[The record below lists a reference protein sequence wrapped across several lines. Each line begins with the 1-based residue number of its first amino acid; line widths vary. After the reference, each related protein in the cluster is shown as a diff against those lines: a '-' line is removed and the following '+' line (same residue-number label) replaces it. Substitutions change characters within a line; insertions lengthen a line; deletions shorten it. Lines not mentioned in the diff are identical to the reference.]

1 MSKPPSAANAASTAF
16 ESVTSQPLAISSTV
30 TFAPHCLRSATAAAP
45 MPLAPPV
52 TTAIL
57 SFSWKSSMRAPVYSA
72 RVYDLLIRNATLLD
86 GLGSPPRVGALAVA
100 DGKIAAGGEGHGSA
114 RGTLH
119 ADGPAPVPG

>member
-16 ESVTSQPLAISSTV
+16 GSVTSQPLAISSTV
-30 TFAPHCLRSATAAAP
+30 TFAPHCSKSCTVAAP

-72 RVYDLLIRNATLLD
+72 RVYDLLIRNATRLD
-86 GLGSPPRVGALAVA
+86 GLRSQPRVGALAVA
-100 DGKIAAGGEGHGSA
+100 GGKIAAVGEVEGSA
-114 RGTLH
+114 RETID
-119 ADGPAPVPG
+119 ADG